1 MLFFDVVLASFALV
15 LVAGVVRFTPPTRTF
30 GEQKRSRLA
39 LALIGVA
46 ALVLLVGTLPWTAP
60 SLWSARIESSAERLR
75 AGIERYASVHGA
87 APDRLEDLVPEFL
100 PEVPG
105 TGYPGQPEFAYLT
118 QWEGG
123 GRREW
128 RLVVWTDWPF
138 DLDDDEHL
146 EYGPRSGADS
156 SQR

>member
-1 MLFFDVVLASFALV
+1 MLFFEVVLASFALV

-60 SLWSARIESSAERLR
+60 SLWSARIEQSAERLR

-87 APDRLEDLVPEFL
+87 APERLDDLVPEVL

-105 TGYPGQPEFAYLT
+105 TGYPGQPEFAYVT

-123 GRREW
+123 GRRAW
-128 RLVVWTDWPF
+128 RLVVWTGLPF
-138 DLDDDEHL
+138 ALDDDEGFHFVGTP
-146 EYGPRSGADS
+146 GPR
-156 SQR
+156 